1 MIMDRYS
8 VSRSFVYDLMND
20 MREADKNPAHYIIDD
35 RVKLVDSD
43 ALEAFWRKRHE
54 KKNRAGR

>member
-1 MIMDRYS
+1 
-8 VSRSFVYDLMND
+8 MND